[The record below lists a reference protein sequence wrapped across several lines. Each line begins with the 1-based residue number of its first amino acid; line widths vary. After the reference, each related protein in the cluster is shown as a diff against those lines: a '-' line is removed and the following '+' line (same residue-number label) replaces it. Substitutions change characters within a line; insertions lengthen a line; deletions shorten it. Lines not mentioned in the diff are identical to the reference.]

1 MARSAEQV
9 GESPGTF
16 GLIYPFKILGNWG
29 FGGHP
34 QQAMNASFTAGK
46 SSAERVKAYCLP
58 MPPRVVWGWHEP
70 GGRTRD

>member
-16 GLIYPFKILGNWG
+16 GLISPFKILVYWG

-34 QQAMNASFTAGK
+34 QQAMNASFPQGK
-46 SSAERVKAYCLP
+46 QRGAR
-58 MPPRVVWGWHEP
+58 
-70 GGRTRD
+70 